1 MVYVFRIKS
10 TFIQFLLFFCFL
22 TPFAYLLKTYANNL
36 NEILDLILLSLIG
49 IGCYLLASFMTK
61 GKAEIKLSDNEI
73 EFLWLKRPIIT
84 TQTNQIIKITDIDS
98 WKYRQERYYNYFIIH
113 SKKSE
118 NMILYRDSTWDDE
131 KDDFGSFLKKFK
143 TLIDNHNN
151 GVFSTGESEV
161 TNLKINSSKAK
172 IIDEED
178 EFYKSRFSSFLFYL
192 YILTIIFGVVGLI
205 IKWDSLS
212 ISQTFFII
220 SGILSCF
227 FLINRHKRMKNK

>member
-1 MVYVFRIKS
+1 MVYTFRIKS

-22 TPFAYLLKTYANNL
+22 TPFAYLLKTYASNL

-98 WKYRQERYYNYFIIH
+98 WKYRQERYYNYFIIR

-118 NMILYRDSTWDDE
+118 NMILYRDSTWNDE
-131 KDDFGSFLKKFK
+131 KDDFGSFLKNFA
-143 TLIDNHNN
+143 TVIDNYNN
-151 GVFSTGESEV
+151 GIFSIDESRM
-161 TNLKINSSKAK
+161 TNPEIIASKTI
-172 IIDEED
+172 IIDEEKV
-178 EFYKSRFSSFLFYL
+178 FYKTGGATFLL
-192 YILTIIFGVVGLI
+192 YVYVLAIIFGTVSLI
-205 IKWDSLS
+205 TKWDSFSLTQLS
-212 ISQTFFII
+212 III
-220 SGILSCF
+220 SSISGCLY
-227 FLINRHKRMKNK
+227 LIIRHIRMKNK